1 MERRP
6 LGRSGLD
13 VPVVGFGCGGSARLM
28 VGDDEA
34 AQTAAIRVALESGI
48 DYFDTAPA
56 YGNGRSETNLGAA
69 LARAGSP
76 PVGISTKVV
85 LSEEDLIAPRDAV
98 LRSFDGSVARLGR
111 DRVSML
117 LLHNRVAA
125 QRPTGQRIG
134 VGPVLGVADVL
145 DTGGVIEGF
154 EELLGSGAIEAC
166 GITAFGGEPSAV
178 YEVLRTGVPSVI
190 NAALSLAEP
199 SSALPVA
206 PPAGGDDH
214 GRVIPMAA
222 SLDVGVIAIRVF
234 GSGCLLEP
242 PSDPATASL
251 QDLAAQMGSGDR
263 LRGCLIFALGTPG
276 VSTAVIG
283 FSEASHVQAAVRALG
298 TAATSPV
305 SEEEVTA
312 RLAALGPKAGMG
324 GGR

>member
-34 AQTAAIRVALESGI
+34 AQDAAVQAALDSGI

-56 YGNGRSETNLGAA
+56 YGDGRSETNLGAA
-69 LARAGSP
+69 LARVGSP
-76 PVGISTKVV
+76 PVSISTKVV
-85 LSEEDLIAPRDAV
+85 LAEEDLASPRDAV
-98 LRSFDGSVARLGR
+98 LRSFDASLARLGR

-125 QRPTGQRIG
+125 QRPAGRRIG
-134 VGPVLGVADVL
+134 VGPVLGLADVL
-145 DTGGVIEGF
+145 DPGGVLEGF
-154 EELLGSGAIEAC
+154 QELLGSGATEAC

-178 YEVLRTGVPSVI
+178 AEVLGSGVPSVI
-190 NAALSLAEP
+190 NAALSVIEP
-199 SSALPVA
+199 SSALAVA

-214 GRVIPMAA
+214 GGVIPMAA

-234 GSGCLLEP
+234 GSGRLLEP
-242 PSDPATASL
+242 PGDPVTASL
-251 QDLAAQMGSGDR
+251 QDLAAQLGSGDR

-283 FSEASHVQAAVRALG
+283 FSEAAHVQATVSALR
-298 TAATSPV
+298 SV
-305 SEEEVTA
+305 SARPLSTEEVVT
-312 RLAALGPKAGMG
+312 RLAALGPKAGAGDG
-324 GGR
+324 G